1 MVIPQRIR
9 TIGDCIENGDVVV
22 DVGAD
27 HGLLELYLI
36 AKYPHITITAV
47 ENKIGPY
54 RILENNLKGYKN
66 VRLSLS
72 DGIECASRSTK
83 TVVIAGMGGLNIV
96 KILSAYPEKTLHFK
110 KIVIDA
116 HRDIE
121 IARRTIV
128 SFGFRIKKEK
138 IVYEQDKFYVVSE
151 FVKTAYPLNYSNNVM
166 QIGYQLYKD
175 ELWPKYKDY
184 LIDKNNKTISKIEHL
199 DNMQDII
206 LSLKKLNERIEKYGK
221 NKAI

>member
-1 MVIPQRIR
+1 MVIPTRIK
-9 TIGDCIENGDVVV
+9 TIGDFIESGDVLV

-36 AKYPHITITAV
+36 AKYPDIKVTAV

-54 RILENNLKGYKN
+54 QILEENLKAYKN
-66 VRLSLS
+66 VKLSFS
-72 DGIECASRSTK
+72 DGIECVSRQTN

-96 KILSAYPEKTLHFK
+96 KILSRYPEKTIRLQ

-128 SFGFRIKKEK
+128 SFGFKIKQEK
-138 IVYEQDKFYVVSE
+138 IVFEQDKFYVVSE
-151 FVKTAYPLNYSNNVM
+151 FVKTINPPVYSNDVM
-166 QIGYQLYKD
+166 QIGYKLYKD
-175 ELWPKYKDY
+175 KLWPKYKEY
-184 LIDKNNKTISKIEHL
+184 LISKNNQTIGKIKHL
-199 DNMQDII
+199 EYMQDII
-206 LSLKKLNERIEKYGK
+206 LNLEKLNERIVKYGK
-221 NKAI
+221 N